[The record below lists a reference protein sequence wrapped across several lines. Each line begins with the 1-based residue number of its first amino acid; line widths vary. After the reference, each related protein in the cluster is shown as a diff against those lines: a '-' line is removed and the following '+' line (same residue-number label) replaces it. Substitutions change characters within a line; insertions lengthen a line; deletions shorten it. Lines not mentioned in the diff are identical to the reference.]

1 MTLDH
6 VALLIDADNVSM
18 DVIEQAIVWTAK
30 HYGGPHIRRAYCT
43 PESAVKHQER
53 FKRLSIR
60 PMVNLAAGKNS
71 TDIALAVDAIE
82 IAVTER
88 PNVFVIASSDSDFAP
103 VVSRLRERGC
113 RVVGLGQQG
122 KVGQETQ
129 GIYDDY
135 EIFEHHGDDS
145 AAPASTSRG
154 RGRGTARKT
163 VATSKLPVAPAKP
176 VRAAKRTA
184 VKKAALPNVG
194 AEAVAAVT
202 LVPTA
207 RKTAA
212 KKTPTARK
220 TAAKKSA
227 SSPTTVPEA
236 SSPPTRSAP
245 PVRTAPPARSVPPPL
260 AEPLPPPAMPTQRQP
275 APGATSEN
283 GGTRADALLR
293 ALPELQS
300 GGWMQLNLA
309 GQRLREAR
317 LLGKSGS
324 SIRLLKQFPQHFIL
338 EPEDRPNRVRAA

>member
-18 DVIEQAIVWTAK
+18 DVIEQAIIWTAK

-53 FKRLSIR
+53 FKRLAIR

-122 KVGQETQ
+122 KVGQETR

-135 EIFEHHGDDS
+135 EIFAHHGDDS

-154 RGRGTARKT
+154 RGRGTPRKT
-163 VATSKLPVAPAKP
+163 VVASKVPVAPAKP
-176 VRAAKRTA
+176 ARAVKKTA
-184 VKKAALPNVG
+184 VKKAAAPSVG

-207 RKTAA
+207 RKTSAR
-212 KKTPTARK
+212 KTPTARK
-220 TAAKKSA
+220 TAARKVASAPTTAPATSPIAPPPARAAAPPSPAMQPSRPPSASA
-227 SSPTTVPEA
+227 SSDT
-236 SSPPTRSAP
+236 
-245 PVRTAPPARSVPPPL
+245 
-260 AEPLPPPAMPTQRQP
+260 
-275 APGATSEN
+275 
-283 GGTRADALLR
+283 GGTRADALLQ

>member
-18 DVIEQAIVWTAK
+18 DVIEQAIIWTAK
-30 HYGGPHIRRAYCT
+30 HYGGPHLRRAYCT

-53 FKRLSIR
+53 FKRLAIR

-145 AAPASTSRG
+145 AAPASTPRG
-154 RGRGTARKT
+154 RGRGTPRKS
-163 VATSKLPVAPAKP
+163 VAASKLPVAPAKP
-176 VRAAKRTA
+176 VRAARKVA
-184 VKKAALPNVG
+184 VKKAAAAPSAGVE
-194 AEAVAAVT
+194 EAAAVT

-212 KKTPTARK
+212 KKAPTARK
-220 TAAKKSA
+220 TAARKTASA
-227 SSPTTVPEA
+227 PTTVAETSAP
-236 SSPPTRSAP
+236 SPRSAP
-245 PVRTAPPARSVPPPL
+245 
-260 AEPLPPPAMPTQRQP
+260 LPSPAMQAPRQP
-275 APGATSEN
+275 SPGGTSET
-283 GGTRADALLR
+283 GGARADALVR
-293 ALPELQS
+293 ALPELQN